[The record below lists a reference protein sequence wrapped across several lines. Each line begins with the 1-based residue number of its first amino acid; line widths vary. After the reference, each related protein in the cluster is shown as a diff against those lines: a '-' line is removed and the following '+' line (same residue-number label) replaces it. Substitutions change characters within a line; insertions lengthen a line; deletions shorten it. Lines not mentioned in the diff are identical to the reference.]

1 MNKYKSLAFNT
12 VIFAIGTFGS
22 KILTLFLTRL
32 YTTYM
37 GADIL
42 GSKELIEAAAN
53 FLIPVFSFS
62 MSEAIIRFGLDR
74 EFNKR
79 QIFSTACMVQIGGL
93 IIMLLFSP
101 IISLIPFIKGYTPW
115 LMIYVCTSVFRLT
128 CSNFIRS
135 RGFVKL
141 FAFDGILATLTLFIF
156 NIIFIPLLLS

>member
-53 FLIPVFSFS
+53 FLIPVF
-62 MSEAIIRFGLDR
+62 
-74 EFNKR
+74 
-79 QIFSTACMVQIGGL
+79 
-93 IIMLLFSP
+93 
-101 IISLIPFIKGYTPW
+101 PFQCP
-115 LMIYVCTSVFRLT
+115 RL
-128 CSNFIRS
+128 
-135 RGFVKL
+135 
-141 FAFDGILATLTLFIF
+141 
-156 NIIFIPLLLS
+156 